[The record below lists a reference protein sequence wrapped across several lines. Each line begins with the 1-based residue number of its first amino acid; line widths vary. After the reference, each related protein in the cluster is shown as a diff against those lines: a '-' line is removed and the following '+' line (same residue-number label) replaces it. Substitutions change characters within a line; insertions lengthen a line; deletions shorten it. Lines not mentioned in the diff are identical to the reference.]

1 MEKGFGPEAAVG
13 NGEFTFIFLDVAS
26 VASML
31 VIFVLASASVKKRN
45 GQSFLFLTA
54 TLLVWA
60 TGSLAEGL
68 AEGLAAKLFWRDF
81 TQFGTFLSPLGLAWF
96 AAEYT
101 AISRKGIRYFLGLA
115 AFIQTLAIFLILTDQ
130 SHHLMRTGVE
140 LLPSREGIQLVVHK
154 TIAGKAFVAFNFA
167 LAAFAELLLGIFL
180 VKVPRDRRS
189 QVFSI
194 LLGTL
199 IPAGCG
205 FLICALLD
213 YFHIPIPISVFF
225 IPACLVVRRGI
236 LKHGLLALSPIAR
249 DTIFDCIDAGIL
261 VLTSEGS
268 IVDSNP
274 AGKTM
279 LVALG
284 SRNPDAPEALL
295 SLLPREARSMF
306 IQEDSPFTADRNRT
320 KTFECGGT
328 GKRRVFHLTGSP
340 AKDPAGSPGTLNEV
354 PEGGLPAGSRVGV
367 LAGLEAGQSQ
377 GSYELSLYPLCS
389 GQALIGTLVVIR
401 DDSER
406 SAYEKMLLLRAER
419 DRVTGALNRET
430 FVERAGALIASV
442 PTTASGLPVD
452 TGYMALILVDI
463 DYFKGLNDRYGHG
476 EGDRVLGRFCR
487 FLASLTEEQDILG
500 RIEGDEFALLCRRKS
515 QEEVHGLARSL
526 KEKTAREDLGS
537 HSRYQVPDSGDS
549 MSFASGGSMSRVAT
563 RTIEKPAQG
572 GDAREN
578 TLFSARPG
586 VEESVFGP
594 VSHADSIHLSVS
606 IGVAFSERDGA
617 DNFEMLHSRADRA
630 LARAKSRGRNT
641 IVYSDSVSL

>member
-1 MEKGFGPEAAVG
+1 MGS
-13 NGEFTFIFLDVAS
+13 GEFTFIFLDVAS

-101 AISRKGIRYFLGLA
+101 AISRKSIRYFLGLA
-115 AFIQTLAIFLILTDQ
+115 AFIQTLAIILILTDQ

-140 LLPSREGIQLVVHK
+140 LLSSREGIQLVVHK
-154 TIAGKAFVAFNFA
+154 TITGKAFVAFNFA

-199 IPAGCG
+199 IPAGFG
-205 FLICALLD
+205 FLICTLLD

-236 LKHGLLALSPIAR
+236 QKHGLLALSPIAR
-249 DTIFDCIDAGIL
+249 DKIFDCIDAGIL

-284 SRNPDAPEALL
+284 SRNPDAPDALY

-306 IQEDSPFTADRNRT
+306 IPEDSPSPFTTDRNRT
-320 KTFECGGT
+320 KTFECEGT

-340 AKDPAGSPGTLNEV
+340 ARDPEGSPGNLKEV
-354 PEGGLPAGSRVGV
+354 PAGGLPAGSRVGV
-367 LAGLEAGQSQ
+367 LAGFEAGQSQ

-430 FVERAGALIASV
+430 FVERAGALIESV
-442 PTTASGLPVD
+442 PITASGLPID
-452 TGYMALILVDI
+452 TGYLALILVDI

-515 QEEVHGLARSL
+515 QEEVYGLARSL

-537 HSRYQVPDSGDS
+537 HSRYQVPDSGDF
-549 MSFASGGSMSRVAT
+549 MSFASGGSMSSVAT
-563 RTIEKPAQG
+563 RAHEKPAEG

-578 TLFSARPG
+578 TLSSGRPG